1 MFQVTQT
8 CGEAKI
14 EFEGEGDDADVDIQ
28 VGMFLGCY
36 WYGMKYDCSD
46 LFKLS
51 PTDDGFCCSFNTLA
65 MEEQL

>member
-1 MFQVTQT
+1 MQS
-8 CGEAKI
+8 CGEVKI
-14 EFEGEGDDADVDIQ
+14 EDDAIQ

-46 LFKLS
+46 LFKLR

>member
-1 MFQVTQT
+1 MQSCSEV
-8 CGEAKI
+8 KI
-14 EFEGEGDDADVDIQ
+14 EDDDIQ

-46 LFKLS
+46 LFKLR

>member
-1 MFQVTQT
+1 MFQVMQT
-8 CGEAKI
+8 CGEVKI
-14 EFEGEGDDADVDIQ
+14 EDDGIQ

-46 LFKLS
+46 LFKLR

>member
-1 MFQVTQT
+1 MLQVMQS
-8 CGEAKI
+8 CGEVKI
-14 EFEGEGDDADVDIQ
+14 EDDGIE

-36 WYGMKYDCSD
+36 WYDMKYDCSD
-46 LFKLS
+46 LFKLR

>member
-1 MFQVTQT
+1 MQVVQT
-8 CGEAKI
+8 CGEVNI
-14 EFEGEGDDADVDIQ
+14 EGDDIQ
-28 VGMFLGCY
+28 VGMFLGWY

-46 LFKLS
+46 LFKLR